1 MPPFFAG
8 VRSWTQAPACAL
20 VALLGLSAC
29 EKPTPLQEGK
39 PPATK
44 VSRTPQTTGK
54 NTPPAGP
61 PSVTAAIT
69 KVKLNWKD
77 RQQTFTLNL
86 TNHGDRTETVHA
98 IVYAKN
104 DDLAPPRRGISP
116 PTGFNWFQLA
126 NSKDGDLKPIDV
138 VRAWKAEGFTSAR
151 GGRLRKTW
159 DVKIEPEATEPIE
172 AAHDLDEISPHPQY
186 KGKKLAS
193 IGYTEY
199 QIWLFSDAGDCFLEE
214 TVLARPPSYTPEPK
228 KPPEPKVEV
237 KKTPEPEPKPVETKT
252 VEAPPPPPKPV
263 DPKIETHAANELR
276 LASYYLE
283 VNRRQDAKDKLNL
296 ILKKF
301 PETKAAEK
309 AREMLKN
316 LS

>member
-1 MPPFFAG
+1 MPRLAR
-8 VRSWTQAPACAL
+8 VRRWTKAPGCAL

-39 PPATK
+39 PAVVSK
-44 VSRTPQTTGK
+44 VTRVTPTNGK
-54 NTPPAGP
+54 NVQPSGP
-61 PSVTAAIT
+61 PSVTASIS

-86 TNHGDRTETVHA
+86 TNHGERTETVHA
-98 IVYAKN
+98 LVYAKN
-104 DDLAPPRRGISP
+104 DDVNPPRRGISP
-116 PTGFNWFQLA
+116 PTGFNWFQVA
-126 NSKDGDLKPIDV
+126 NSKDGDLKSIDV

-159 DVKIEPEATEPIE
+159 DVKIDPEETKEVE
-172 AAHDLDEISPHPQY
+172 AAHDLDETSPHPQW
-186 KGKKLAS
+186 KGKKLAG
-193 IGYTEY
+193 IGYSEY
-199 QIWLFSDAGDCFLEE
+199 QIWLFTETGECFLEE

-228 KPPEPKVEV
+228 KPPEPKVEI
-237 KKTPEPEPKPVETKT
+237 KKTPAPEPKPVETKT
-252 VEAPPPPPKPV
+252 VEVPPPPRPV

-276 LASYYLE
+276 LAAYYLE